1 MKSFEKLIAVVVLT
15 IVLLCAAVNLLLFK
29 QSADAGNFYKIEIS
43 RVENELASGND
54 IAPSGYDTILGVYE
68 GNGSEDFFGSANKY
82 VIRKIN
88 GKLYRIEYNDS
99 NAQDNLCVYLIVNAA
114 FAVLTAVTL
123 GVLFYVSQRIIKPFN
138 EISELPRELSKG
150 NLTVSLKESKSR
162 YFGKFI
168 WGLDMLREELE
179 RSKLQRLD
187 KIKSEKTLLLSL
199 SHDIKTPL
207 SAIKLYSRALSKE
220 LYSDRQKQIE
230 IAENINSKADEIEG
244 FVNEIIKNSDNDFM
258 TFEIVLSEFYLSQ
271 VINKI
276 SDSYHETLSAVG
288 TLFEIGRFT
297 DCMLSGDPDRLFEVL
312 QNVIENAIKYGDGER
327 IFLDFS
333 EEEDCRLIT
342 VANSGCTLPD
352 TELPHIFNSFWRGSN
367 TANKQGSGLGLYIC
381 RRLMKEMGGDIFAE
395 AYDGYMNITLVCRK
409 VC

>member
-29 QSADAGNFYKIEIS
+29 QSEDADNFYKVEIS

-54 IAPSGYDTILGVYE
+54 ISPSGYDTILGVYE
-68 GNGSEDFFGSANKY
+68 SGSDFFVSPNKY
-82 VIRKIN
+82 VIREIN
-88 GKLYRIEYNDS
+88 GRLYRIEYDDS
-99 NAQDNLCVYLIVNAA
+99 SAQVNLRVYLIVNAA
-114 FAVLTAVTL
+114 FAVLAAITL
-123 GVLFYVSQRIIKPFN
+123 GVLFYVMQRIIKPFN

-150 NLTVSLKESKSR
+150 NLTVPLKESKSR

-230 IAENINSKADEIEG
+230 IAKNINSKADEIEG

-258 TFEIVLSEFYLSQ
+258 TFEIVLSEFYLSH

-276 SDSYHETLSAVG
+276 ADSYCETLSAAG
-288 TLFEIGRFT
+288 TLLEINNYT

-312 QNVIENAIKYGDGER
+312 QNVIENAIKYGDGKR
-327 IFLDFS
+327 IFLYFS

-342 VANSGCTLPD
+342 IANSGCTLPD

-367 TANKQGSGLGLYIC
+367 TANKHGSGLGLYIC

-395 AYDGYMNITLVCRK
+395 ASDGYMNITLVCRK

>member
-1 MKSFEKLIAVVVLT
+1 MKSFEKLIVAVALM
-15 IVLLCAAVNLLLFK
+15 IILICAAVNILLIK
-29 QSADAGNFYKIEIS
+29 QAADADNFYKVEIS
-43 RVENELASGND
+43 RVENNIASGND
-54 IAPSGYDTILGVYE
+54 IMPSGYDTILGVYE
-68 GNGSEDFFGSANKY
+68 GGGSEDFFGSTNKY
-82 VIRKIN
+82 VIREIN
-88 GKLYRIEYNDS
+88 GRLYRIEYDDS
-99 NAQDNLCVYLIVNAA
+99 SAQDNLCVYLIVNAA
-114 FAVLTAVTL
+114 FAVLTAITL
-123 GVLFYVSQRIIKPFN
+123 GVLFYVRQRIIKPFN

-150 NLTVSLKESKSR
+150 NLTVPLKESKSR

-230 IAENINSKADEIEG
+230 IAKNINSKADEIEG

-276 SDSYHETLSAVG
+276 ADSYCETLSAAG
-288 TLFEIGRFT
+288 TLFEINNYT

-312 QNVIENAIKYGDGER
+312 QNVIGNAIKYGDGER

-342 VANSGCTLPD
+342 VSNSGCTLPD

-367 TANKQGSGLGLYIC
+367 TANRQGSGLGLYIC

-395 AYDGYMNITLVCRK
+395 ASDGYMNVTLVCRK

>member
-1 MKSFEKLIAVVVLT
+1 MKGFEKLIAIVVMIMISVCISANIMLSNTSRAACNLYKVEINRIENVL
-15 IVLLCAAVNLLLFK
+15 
-29 QSADAGNFYKIEIS
+29 AG
-43 RVENELASGND
+43 GND
-54 IAPSGYDTILGVYE
+54 VFINEYDTILGFYE
-68 GNGSEDFFGSANKY
+68 YNGSPDFYKTSNEYA
-82 VIRKIN
+82 IREIN
-88 GKLYRIEYNDS
+88 GNLYRIEYNDKT
-99 NAQDNLCVYLIVNAA
+99 AQKDWQVYLIVNTAFGI
-114 FAVLTAVTL
+114 FAVVILS
-123 GVLFYVSQRIIKPFN
+123 VLFHIRQCIIKPFN

-150 NLTVSLKESKSR
+150 TLTVPLKESKSR

-207 SAIKLYSRALSKE
+207 SVIKLYSRALSKE

-230 IAENINSKADEIEG
+230 IAKNINSKADEIEG

-271 VINKI
+271 LINKI
-276 SDSYHETLSAVG
+276 ADSYCETLSAAG
-288 TLFEIGRFT
+288 TLFEINHYT

-312 QNVIENAIKYGDGER
+312 QNVIGNAIKYGDGER

-342 VANSGCTLPD
+342 VSNSGCTLPD

-367 TANKQGSGLGLYIC
+367 TANRQGSGLGLYIC

-395 AYDGYMNITLVCRK
+395 ASDGYMNVTLVCRK